1 MDRHEVRKAITGG
14 DDPLELRTW
23 NRLRTC
29 TGRIA
34 TLLAQRLR
42 SEYGMN
48 PARLDLLGH
57 LHQAPEGLAMTA
69 LARRLMV
76 TNASV
81 TGLVDRMET
90 EGLVERRPSPA
101 DRRRT
106 LIAAT
111 RTGTCDPCGGCF
123 GIHGVAARHLCRP
136 PAQRS
141 GAALCK
147 PGVDQRSRRSG
158 ERKAPTRIRA
168 VREQVRPPTGPA
180 AHRVRHAEGHPCRIH
195 VVQSARIRQMA
206 LPAESTASRM
216 SPA

>member
-1 MDRHEVRKAITGG
+1 MDRHEGRTAVTGG

-90 EGLVERRPSPA
+90 EGLVERRPSPV

-111 RTGTCDPCGGCF
+111 RTGTA
-123 GIHGVAARHLCRP
+123 I
-136 PAQRS
+136 
-141 GAALCK
+141 
-147 PGVDQRSRRSG
+147 
-158 ERKAPTRIRA
+158 
-168 VREQVRPPTGPA
+168 
-180 AHRVRHAEGHPCRIH
+180 HAEVASAYTEWLRGIFAGLPRNDLVRLYASLELISEAGATESGRHQPGS
-195 VVQSARIRQMA
+195 VQ
-206 LPAESTASRM
+206 
-216 SPA
+216 